1 MLKPFNP
8 GRFIVA
14 LSLIL
19 GSGISPAQSIS
30 QADDVDQADE
40 VERRLELS
48 YEGEI
53 VATRSGV
60 AVSLRDLDGR
70 LADLTDD
77 KRSDVVGTP
86 ERVAGILNGLLLT
99 QFLADSAI
107 EHKLLAD
114 PEVQAEIHVAAMEIL
129 AKKERDRYVAER
141 LLDDY
146 TSQAREIYLVE
157 PEAFRQ
163 PERVTFTHL
172 LLRTDNPDADAAAV
186 EERANELLERARNGE
201 AVSDLALEYS
211 QDPSI
216 QDNRGYFPDVPTADL
231 EPGFRAGLRSLDEGE
246 IDLIRSAYGFHVV
259 QVDEHKPSRVQP
271 FEEVADKL
279 RAQARA
285 DHSNEI
291 FAAYAETFYE
301 GDLQLRDGAVA
312 KIIDRVT
319 GSNND

>member
-1 MLKPFNP
+1 MFKPLNP
-8 GRFIVA
+8 GRFLVA

-19 GSGISPAQSIS
+19 GFGISPAQQIS
-30 QADDVDQADE
+30 QAED
-40 VERRLELS
+40 VERHLELS
-48 YEGEI
+48 YESEI

-86 ERVAGILNGLLLT
+86 ERVAGILNGVLLT
-99 QFLADSAI
+99 QYLADSAI
-107 EHKLLAD
+107 ENGLLAD
-114 PEVQAEIHVAAMEIL
+114 PKVQAEIHVAAMEIL

-146 TSQAREIYLVE
+146 TAQAREIYLVE

-172 LLRTDNPDADAAAV
+172 LLRTDTPDADLAAV

-201 AVSDLALEYS
+201 AVSDLALKYS
-211 QDPSI
+211 EDPSI
-216 QDNRGYFPDVPTADL
+216 QDNSGYFRAVPTADL
-231 EPGFRAGLRSLDEGE
+231 EPGFRAGVRSMDEGE
-246 IDLIRSAYGFHVV
+246 IELIRSAYGFHIL
-259 QVDEHKPSRVQP
+259 QVDEHMPSRVQS
-271 FEEVADKL
+271 FEEVADQL

-285 DHSNEI
+285 DHAKEI
-291 FAAYAETFYE
+291 FSAYAATFYE
-301 GDLQLRDGAVA
+301 GNLELRDGAVA

-319 GSNND
+319 HSNSN